1 MPSGYDS
8 PVGAL
13 RLTVLAMVVA
23 AFGIAP
29 AALLAEEPAS
39 QPVPAA
45 SPGPQSAASLD
56 DSAGAGATTLSAS
69 AGTASIETSSR
80 APAARKAQTASAS
93 ASAAVT
99 IGDFFFK
106 PKDVTVS
113 VGESV
118 TWTNTGKV
126 KEGHTVTGNGFDSGV
141 LKKGDTYTHRFDS
154 AGTFD
159 YVCTIHPNMRA
170 TVTVTASTSGGVKA
184 GGGGSSSSS
193 GAAGGELDDSGS
205 SSGGSGEGS
214 SSGGSLPSTGLNLLL
229 LAEIGLGLVGTGF
242 LIRRLAC
249 R

>member
-1 MPSGYDS
+1 
-8 PVGAL
+8 VGAL
-13 RLTVLAMVVA
+13 RLTVLATVVA

-39 QPVPAA
+39 EPGPTAAPA
-45 SPGPQSAASLD
+45 PQSAASLD

-93 ASAAVT
+93 ASASVT

-106 PKDVTVS
+106 PTDVTVS

-141 LKKGDTYTHRFDS
+141 LKKGDTYTHRFSS

-184 GGGGSSSSS
+184 GGGGSGGSSSSS
-193 GAAGGELDDSGS
+193 GEAGGELNDSGS
-205 SSGGSGEGS
+205 SSGGSGEAS
-214 SSGGSLPSTGLNLLL
+214 SGGGSLPSTGLNLLL
-229 LAEIGLGLVGTGF
+229 LAEIGLGLVAAGF
-242 LIRRLAC
+242 LVRRLASS
-249 R
+249 